1 MNPSS
6 NIVILPLFHR
16 LPLTTAG
23 VALSKRTLDLDVARF
38 RDMLPRCSAIVDAV
52 VEGREGLSDA
62 DLIEPVDL
70 QNFTREVSLFGLVAR
85 AQVRAQTL
93 ADGTQHS
100 ISELWDKAFDY
111 AFGERQFI
119 EYRLTFDGADG
130 ARHYGTSTFC
140 LSQDDLV
147 PVEDVVRQVTQA
159 RQTEEGTYM
168 FQTQDVN
175 LLAQEVARAL
185 EEERQNEY
193 DMFSPDVCPCSDPG
207 SS

>member
-1 MNPSS
+1 VNPSS

-23 VALSKRTLDLDVARF
+23 VALSKRTLDLD
-38 RDMLPRCSAIVDAV
+38 
-52 VEGREGLSDA
+52 
-62 DLIEPVDL
+62 
-70 QNFTREVSLFGLVAR
+70 
-85 AQVRAQTL
+85 

>member
-1 MNPSS
+1 MLCSIPELHPGAPSRSSIPELHPGATVNPSS

-23 VALSKRTLDLDVARF
+23 VALSKRTLDLDVAR
-38 RDMLPRCSAIVDAV
+38 
-52 VEGREGLSDA
+52 
-62 DLIEPVDL
+62 
-70 QNFTREVSLFGLVAR
+70 
-85 AQVRAQTL
+85 
-93 ADGTQHS
+93 
-100 ISELWDKAFDY
+100 
-111 AFGERQFI
+111 
-119 EYRLTFDGADG
+119 
-130 ARHYGTSTFC
+130 